1 MHYTIDYHPN
11 KNSFM
16 RDDKVVFLFS
26 VCLVT
31 QVPRLHL
38 LNYPHSVACVENLGQ
53 SFSTPTDF
61 RPFIWPE
68 NERSSK
74 NRIIPNLVSIFSG
87 TTKATGARG
96 ERRENLLAVGL
107 HQSSPFFN
115 LVVIIPSSPFPFF
128 PSFSA

>member
-53 SFSTPTDF
+53 SFSTPPDF

-68 NERSSK
+68 NEISCN

-87 TTKATGARG
+87 QQQKQQEQE
-96 ERRENLLAVGL
+96 EREERTY
-107 HQSSPFFN
+107 
-115 LVVIIPSSPFPFF
+115 
-128 PSFSA
+128 